1 MDFKTDQDQL
11 DLHLR
16 LMGHGCIHCMARGI
30 GAICPDCYCC
40 PKCGDGC
47 EECRLISAHPCISR
61 KKRPQGGPD
70 GTG

>member
-16 LMGHGCIHCMARGI
+16 LMDHGCIHCMVRGI
-30 GAICPDCYCC
+30 GTICPDCYCC

-47 EECRLISAHPCISR
+47 GECAAIRVSPRISLR
-61 KKRPQGGPD
+61 NRRGGPD